1 MFFDDEDMKFNLNI
15 PDDTPP
21 DGMTD
26 CSEFNDML
34 IGLVELVA
42 NLDQTD
48 ALASLSLL
56 QSVPALLYKDGPAFN
71 QENALGILIGQTF
84 IVTLMIDSFDEDSQ
98 RQFFNS
104 LEAGLLATEESQ
116 DELEDVEIIT
126 IDHFAT
132 EDLIRIFRECNFDD
146 VTSRQLLMM
155 KITNFAANEDSSINE
170 IVHAQLMLQLN
181 VTILG
186 LLAGMDDEG
195 RNEIIAH
202 LQETAAEIA
211 ADDWVPY
218 FNMPDETVGVDEEN
232 VDNVEPARA
241 TQRVTFSMCFDVA
254 TQDEAIAHF
263 VRSATTVLESE
274 NLDAILKVETFDE
287 PLDHPYVIEK
297 PKETRFFDI
306 DKNKALLRKVLQKC
320 QNPDEEQ
327 EDQ

>member
-1 MFFDDEDMKFNLNI
+1 MIFDDEDMNFNLNI

-34 IGLVELVA
+34 TGLVELVA

-98 RQFFNS
+98 SQFFNS

-116 DELEDVEIIT
+116 DELEDVEIIK

-181 VTILG
+181 VTILS
-186 LLAGMDDEG
+186 LLAGMDDED
-195 RNEIIAH
+195 RNDMIRHLRETSKEIATEDWVPFYN
-202 LQETAAEIA
+202 LPDDDEQSAEIA
-211 ADDWVPY
+211 FDQL
-218 FNMPDETVGVDEEN
+218 
-232 VDNVEPARA
+232 EPVNGA
-241 TQRVTFSMCFDVA
+241 QRVTFSMCFDVA
-254 TQDEAIAHF
+254 TQEEAIAQF
-263 VRSATTVLESE
+263 VCSAANILKPG

-287 PLDHPYVIEK
+287 PLAYPYANKQPRAIG
-297 PKETRFFDI
+297 FFDVEEH
-306 DKNKALLRKVLQKC
+306 KAFLQMVFDQVHTDDRKQK
-320 QNPDEEQ
+320 D
-327 EDQ
+327 

>member
-34 IGLVELVA
+34 TGLVELVA

-98 RQFFNS
+98 SQFFNS

-116 DELEDVEIIT
+116 DELEDVEIIK

-181 VTILG
+181 VTILS
-186 LLAGMDDEG
+186 LLAGMDDED
-195 RNEIIAH
+195 RNDMVRH
-202 LQETAAEIA
+202 LQETSKEIATEDWVPFYNLPDDDEQSAEIA
-211 ADDWVPY
+211 FDQL
-218 FNMPDETVGVDEEN
+218 
-232 VDNVEPARA
+232 EPVNGA
-241 TQRVTFSMCFDVA
+241 QRVTFSMCFDVA
-254 TQDEAIAHF
+254 TQEEAIAQF
-263 VRSATTVLESE
+263 VCSAANILKPG

-287 PLDHPYVIEK
+287 PLAYPYANKQPRAIG
-297 PKETRFFDI
+297 FFDVEEH
-306 DKNKALLRKVLQKC
+306 KAFLQMVFDQVHTDDRKQK
-320 QNPDEEQ
+320 D
-327 EDQ
+327 

>member
-1 MFFDDEDMKFNLNI
+1 MFFDDEDMNFNLNI

-34 IGLVELVA
+34 TGLVELVA

-98 RQFFNS
+98 SQFFNS

-116 DELEDVEIIT
+116 DELEDVEIIK

-181 VTILG
+181 VTILS
-186 LLAGMDDEG
+186 LLAGMDDED
-195 RNEIIAH
+195 RNDMIRHLRETSKEIATEDWVPFYN
-202 LQETAAEIA
+202 LPDDDEQSAEIA
-211 ADDWVPY
+211 FDQL
-218 FNMPDETVGVDEEN
+218 
-232 VDNVEPARA
+232 EPVNGA
-241 TQRVTFSMCFDVA
+241 QRVTFSMCFDVA
-254 TQDEAIAHF
+254 TQEEAIAQF
-263 VRSATTVLESE
+263 VCSAANILKPG

-287 PLDHPYVIEK
+287 PLAYPYANKQPRAIG
-297 PKETRFFDI
+297 FFDVEEH
-306 DKNKALLRKVLQKC
+306 KAFLQMVFDQVHTDDRKQK
-320 QNPDEEQ
+320 D
-327 EDQ
+327 

>member
-34 IGLVELVA
+34 TGLVELVA

-98 RQFFNS
+98 SQFFNS

-116 DELEDVEIIT
+116 DELEDVEIIK

-181 VTILG
+181 VTILS
-186 LLAGMDDEG
+186 LLAGMDDED
-195 RNEIIAH
+195 RNDMIRH
-202 LQETAAEIA
+202 LQETSKEIATEDWVPFYDLPDDDEQSAEIA
-211 ADDWVPY
+211 FDQL
-218 FNMPDETVGVDEEN
+218 
-232 VDNVEPARA
+232 EPVNGA
-241 TQRVTFSMCFDVA
+241 QRVTFSMCFDVA
-254 TQDEAIAHF
+254 TQDEAIAQF
-263 VRSATTVLESE
+263 VCSAANILKPG

-287 PLDHPYVIEK
+287 PLAYPYANKQPRAIG
-297 PKETRFFDI
+297 FFDVEEH
-306 DKNKALLRKVLQKC
+306 KAFLQMVFDQVHTDDRKQK
-320 QNPDEEQ
+320 D
-327 EDQ
+327 

>member
-1 MFFDDEDMKFNLNI
+1 MFFDDEDMNFNLNI

-34 IGLVELVA
+34 TGLVELVA

-71 QENALGILIGQTF
+71 QEKALGILIGQTF

-98 RQFFNS
+98 SQFFNS

-116 DELEDVEIIT
+116 DELEDVEIIK

-181 VTILG
+181 VTILS
-186 LLAGMDDEG
+186 LLAGMDDED
-195 RNEIIAH
+195 RNDMIRHLRETSKEIATEDWVPFYN
-202 LQETAAEIA
+202 LPDDDEQSAEIA
-211 ADDWVPY
+211 FDQL
-218 FNMPDETVGVDEEN
+218 
-232 VDNVEPARA
+232 EPVNGA
-241 TQRVTFSMCFDVA
+241 QRVTFSMCFDVA
-254 TQDEAIAHF
+254 TQDEAIAQF
-263 VRSATTVLESE
+263 VCSAANILKPG

-287 PLDHPYVIEK
+287 PLAYPYANKQPRAIG
-297 PKETRFFDI
+297 FFDVEEH
-306 DKNKALLRKVLQKC
+306 KAFLQMVFDQVHTDDRKQK
-320 QNPDEEQ
+320 D
-327 EDQ
+327 

>member
-34 IGLVELVA
+34 TGLVELVA

-98 RQFFNS
+98 SQFFNS

-116 DELEDVEIIT
+116 DELEDVEIIK

-181 VTILG
+181 VTILS
-186 LLAGMDDEG
+186 LLAGMDDED
-195 RNEIIAH
+195 RNDMIRHLRETSKEIATEDWVPFYN
-202 LQETAAEIA
+202 LPDDDEQSAEIA
-211 ADDWVPY
+211 FDQL
-218 FNMPDETVGVDEEN
+218 
-232 VDNVEPARA
+232 EPVNGA
-241 TQRVTFSMCFDVA
+241 QRVTFSMCFDVA
-254 TQDEAIAHF
+254 TQEEAIAQF
-263 VRSATTVLESE
+263 VCSAANILKPG

-287 PLDHPYVIEK
+287 PLAYPYANKQPRAIG
-297 PKETRFFDI
+297 FFDVEEH
-306 DKNKALLRKVLQKC
+306 KAFLQMVFDQVHTDDRKQK
-320 QNPDEEQ
+320 D
-327 EDQ
+327 